1 MLISHEVNRMKIS
14 VSSYSFGGYND
25 TLGIKGLID
34 KAAELGFDGFEF
46 CYGSWTNNFDLEL
59 AKELNE
65 YTLSKGLEPNSA
77 VTGADFLNGSNGVL
91 EDEVKRLCKEID
103 FAAALGV
110 KKMRHDTAYGFAGG
124 RKYSIG
130 FDDALP
136 RIIKGCSEVTK
147 YAEQKGVKTMTE
159 NHGFFAQDSCRV
171 ERIINGVGS
180 PNFGALVDIGN
191 FMCADEDP
199 VKAVGVMAP
208 YAVHVHAKDF
218 FWKSGMDVNPGAGWF
233 RTRAGNY
240 LRGTIVGHGDGK
252 ACQSLN
258 ILKRAGYDDFVAIEF
273 EGIEDNIKG
282 IALGLENI
290 RRFIG

>member
-1 MLISHEVNRMKIS
+1 MKIS

-34 KAAELGFDGFEF
+34 KAQNSVLTALSSATAAGQTI
-46 CYGSWTNNFDLEL
+46 SISSSRR
-59 AKELNE
+59 AE

-218 FWKSGMDVNPGAGWF
+218 FWKSEWM
-233 RTRAGNY
+233 
-240 LRGTIVGHGDGK
+240 
-252 ACQSLN
+252 
-258 ILKRAGYDDFVAIEF
+258 
-273 EGIEDNIKG
+273 
-282 IALGLENI
+282 
-290 RRFIG
+290 